1 MKIARVTAHAL
12 NPPVPIKAP
21 GIDRTVNRP
30 IVFVEVETD
39 AGIVGH
45 GITSLAPAKGAAA
58 LIANTVTPLIL
69 GMDARR
75 IADVW
80 NAMYRELCHR
90 GQTGLAYHAISA
102 IDIALWDIR
111 GKALKE
117 PVWRLLGGARDK
129 VPCYVTMG
137 LPSMD
142 REQLASVA
150 KHWVAQGFGGVKM
163 VVGVIARDRAHEFPN
178 MTEAL
183 LRGRP
188 SRQSGA
194 RRGRPQHRDRDRHQ
208 LRDRSLAGA
217 GAGEDV
223 RGLRPC
229 LRRGAGAGQR
239 SRAAWPT
246 SAARPACRSRP
257 GRAWA
262 RSTASTS
269 CWRSEAVD
277 ILQPNVVNCGGYT
290 GGLRV
295 ADMALGFATP
305 ICNGGGST
313 QHNLHLQAG
322 AVNGTICEW
331 HPYQSAGAVAVIC
344 PSAPTPKNGILDAD
358 RRAGAGLRSRPGG
371 AEGIRLARTRGAAR
385 CSAAPSLIAVTAIC
399 HRRRLRRSPIRSPI
413 STRAGR

>member
-21 GIDRTVNRP
+21 GIDKTVNRP
-30 IVFVEVETD
+30 IVFAEVETD
-39 AGIVGH
+39 GGIVGH
-45 GITSLAPAKGAAA
+45 GISSLAPAGAVAA
-58 LIANTVTPLIL
+58 LIDGVVTPIIL

-75 IADVW
+75 IAEVW

-150 KHWVAQGFGGVKM
+150 KHWVSQGFGGVKM
-163 VVGVIARDRAHEFPN
+163 VVGVIARDRAHEFAN

-183 LRGRP
+183 REDAYRVKAVRDAVGDNIEIAVDINCEIDP
-188 SRQSGA
+188 SQA
-194 RRGRPQHRDRDRHQ
+194 LTLAKLLKPYDLAFIEEPVPDNDPRRMADFRRHCGHQ
-208 LRDRSLAGA
+208 VA
-217 GAGEDV
+217 
-223 RGLRPC
+223 
-229 LRRGAGAGQR
+229 AGQSMGSL
-239 SRAAWPT
+239 SRFAALL
-246 SAARPACRSRP
+246 AH
-257 GRAWA
+257 
-262 RSTASTS
+262 
-269 CWRSEAVD
+269 EAVD

-290 GGLRV
+290 GGLRA
-295 ADMALGFATP
+295 ADLALGFSTP

-322 AVNGTICEW
+322 AINGTICEW
-331 HPYQSAGAVAVIC
+331 HPYQSAGAVAAIC
-344 PSAPTPKNGILDAD
+344 PAAPTPKNGVMALTDAP
-358 RRAGAGLRSRPGG
+358 GLGFDPDP
-371 AEGIRLARTRGAAR
+371 AALKEY
-385 CSAAPSLIAVTAIC
+385 AAKD
-399 HRRRLRRSPIRSPI
+399 
-413 STRAGR
+413 

>member
-39 AGIVGH
+39 SGIVGH

-80 NAMYRELCHR
+80 NVMYRELAHR

-129 VPCYVTMG
+129 VPCYVTCG

-142 REQLASVA
+142 RDQLASVA
-150 KHWVAQGFGGVKM
+150 KHWVEQGFGGVKM

-183 LRGRP
+183 LED
-188 SRQSGA
+188 A
-194 RRGRPQHRDRDRHQ
+194 RRVKAVRDAVGHSIEIAIDINCEIDPSQALGLVRMCAGYGLAFVEEPVPDNHPGRMADFRRQT
-208 LRDRSLAGA
+208 
-217 GAGEDV
+217 
-223 RGLRPC
+223 GLQI
-229 LRRGAGAGQR
+229 AAGQSMGALYR
-239 SRAAWPT
+239 FN
-246 SAARPACRSRP
+246 
-257 GRAWA
+257 
-262 RSTASTS
+262 
-269 CWRSEAVD
+269 ELLVQQAVD

-295 ADMALGFATP
+295 ADMALGFETP

-331 HPYQSAGAVAVIC
+331 HPYQSAGAVAAIC
-344 PSAPTPKNGILDAD
+344 PTAPKPENGYLMLTDAP
-358 RRAGAGLRSRPGG
+358 GLGFDPDP
-371 AEGIRLARTRGAAR
+371 AALKEYA
-385 CSAAPSLIAVTAIC
+385 SKE
-399 HRRRLRRSPIRSPI
+399 
-413 STRAGR
+413 

>member
-30 IVFVEVETD
+30 IVFVEIETD

-142 REQLASVA
+142 RDQLASVA
-150 KHWVAQGFGGVKM
+150 KHWVDAGHRRREDGGR
-163 VVGVIARDRAHEFPN
+163 RDRARPRARIPQHDRS
-178 MTEAL
+178 AAG
-183 LRGRP
+183 GRP
-188 SRQSGA
+188 PRQGGA
-194 RRGRPQHRDRDRHQ
+194 RRSRPQHRDRDRHQ
-208 LRDRSLAGA
+208 LRDRSRRRRWRWCGCARRYGLAFVEEPVPDNDA
-217 GAGEDV
+217 RRMADF
-223 RGLRPC
+223 RRQTGLQI
-229 LRRGAGAGQR
+229 AAGQSMGALYR
-239 SRAAWPT
+239 FK
-246 SAARPACRSRP
+246 
-257 GRAWA
+257 
-262 RSTASTS
+262 
-269 CWRSEAVD
+269 ELLVQQAVD
-277 ILQPNVVNCGGYT
+277 IIQPNVVNCGGYT
-290 GGLRV
+290 GGMRV

-331 HPYQSAGAVAVIC
+331 HPYQSAGAVAAIC
-344 PSAPTPKNGILDAD
+344 PTAPKPQNGYLDAD
-358 RRAGAGLRSRPGG
+358 RCAGARLRSRPGR
-371 AEGIRLARTRGAAR
+371 AEGVCLQGNALAVQAAGDAFLAHQ
-385 CSAAPSLIAVTAIC
+385 AADFPASI
-399 HRRRLRRSPIRSPI
+399 RRSLD
-413 STRAGR
+413 

>member
-21 GIDRTVNRP
+21 GVDKVMRRP
-30 IVFVEVETD
+30 IVFAEVETD
-39 AGIVGH
+39 TGIVGH
-45 GITSLAPAKGAAA
+45 GITSLAPARGTVA
-58 LIANTVTPLIL
+58 LINNTVAPLVI

-75 IADVW
+75 ISDVW
-80 NAMYRELCHR
+80 NAMYRELAHR

-163 VVGVIARDRAHEFPN
+163 VVGLIARDRAHEYAN

-183 LRGRP
+183 REDAHRVKAVREAVGEGIEIAVDINCEIDP
-188 SRQSGA
+188 SQALTLAKLLKPYDVAFIEEPVPDNDPRRMADFRRHCGHQVASGQSMGGLSRFA
-194 RRGRPQHRDRDRHQ
+194 E
-208 LRDRSLAGA
+208 LLAH
-217 GAGEDV
+217 
-223 RGLRPC
+223 
-229 LRRGAGAGQR
+229 
-239 SRAAWPT
+239 
-246 SAARPACRSRP
+246 
-257 GRAWA
+257 
-262 RSTASTS
+262 
-269 CWRSEAVD
+269 EAVD

-290 GGLRV
+290 GGLRA
-295 ADMALGFATP
+295 ADLALGFSTP

-331 HPYQSAGAVAVIC
+331 HPYQSAGAVAMIC
-344 PSAPTPKNGILDAD
+344 PTAPVPKNGVLHLTDAP
-358 RRAGAGLRSRPGG
+358 GLGFDPDP
-371 AEGIRLARTRGAAR
+371 AAMKEY
-385 CSAAPSLIAVTAIC
+385 AIKD
-399 HRRRLRRSPIRSPI
+399 
-413 STRAGR
+413 